1 MRRSC
6 DRPDARVLGT
16 RGEVPPGVEHE
27 LEHDLDIAF
36 ARFRVRVAV
45 VIAATLLVDAI
56 CTVAVYLTER
66 GAKDE
71 FRTLWQA
78 LFFSTTQLLTVSSS
92 LPNPQNAGTK
102 VIDVVMEAWGVLVV
116 AGAAGIVGDLLHH
129 RTRHRV
135 LMQRR
140 R

>member
-1 MRRSC
+1 
-6 DRPDARVLGT
+6 
-16 RGEVPPGVEHE
+16 VETE
-27 LEHDLDIAF
+27 LAHDLDIAF
-36 ARFRVRVAV
+36 ARFRVRVAFV
-45 VIAATLLVDAI
+45 VAATLLMDAI
-56 CTVAVYLTER
+56 CTVGAYFTER
-66 GAKDE
+66 GAKEE
-71 FRTLWQA
+71 FKTLWQA
-78 LFFSTTQLLTVSSS
+78 LFFCTTQLLTVSSS
-92 LPNPQNAGTK
+92 LPNPENAGTK

>member
-1 MRRSC
+1 
-6 DRPDARVLGT
+6 
-16 RGEVPPGVEHE
+16 VEKS
-27 LEHDLDIAF
+27 LEHDLDIAL
-36 ARFRVRVAV
+36 ARFRVRVAF

-56 CTVAVYLTER
+56 ATVAAYLTER

-71 FRTLWQA
+71 FKTIWQA
-78 LFFSTTQLLTVSSS
+78 LFFCTTQLLTVSSS
-92 LPNPQNAGTK
+92 LPNPENAGTK
-102 VIDVVMEAWGVLVV
+102 LIDVAMEAWGVLVV

-140 R
+140 S